1 MFSTQY
7 FSKEGKKMHTLSK
20 RIFKAMIVSL
30 VPLYIVTVSGCSS
43 TEPPRPTSKI
53 GVLSATHQR
62 ALNAAT
68 VRAIE
73 QAGVDE
79 FFLGPEKIYVDVKA
93 VGAADLGKQHVA
105 GAVLAELD
113 TLGAHSVNDPAQADT
128 TVSCFIHVA
137 GMDPSEGEFLFWKWK
152 EVKADVE
159 LSFKK
164 TTDQIATKKQ
174 GVGKATYNETWFLG
188 MGPERKI
195 K

>member
-1 MFSTQY
+1 MR
-7 FSKEGKKMHTLSK
+7 TLSK
-20 RIFKAMIVSL
+20 RIFTAITVSL
-30 VPLYIVTVSGCSS
+30 VLLYIMTVSGCSS

-53 GVLSATHQR
+53 AVLSAMHQR

-73 QAGVDE
+73 KAGVDE
-79 FFLGPEKIYVDVKA
+79 FFLGPEKIYIDVKA

-105 GAVLAELD
+105 GAILAELD
-113 TLGAHSVNDPAQADT
+113 TLGARPVNDPAQADS

-137 GMDPSEGEFLFWKWK
+137 GMDPGEGEFLFWKWK

-159 LSFKK
+159 LSFNK
-164 TTDQIATKKQ
+164 TIGRLTTKKK

-188 MGPERKI
+188 LGPERKI

>member
-1 MFSTQY
+1 
-7 FSKEGKKMHTLSK
+7 MHTLSK
-20 RIFKAMIVSL
+20 RIFNAVIVLLVTLFIMI
-30 VPLYIVTVSGCSS
+30 VSGCSS
-43 TEPPRPTSKI
+43 MDIPTPTNV
-53 GVLSATHQR
+53 GLLSAMHQR

-68 VRAIE
+68 VRAIK

-113 TLGAHSVNDPAQADT
+113 TLGTHSVDDPAQADS
-128 TVSCFIHVA
+128 TVSCFINVA
-137 GMDPSEGEFLFWKWK
+137 GTDPGEGEFLFWKWK
-152 EVKADVE
+152 KVKADVE

-164 TTDQIATKKQ
+164 TTGQVVIKKQ

-188 MGPERKI
+188 LGPERKI